1 MESFARE
8 EFTAEEQGMFN
19 RILDSIELTFR
30 LTDLERATLE
40 QDPLIR
46 LLSLLP
52 YFAEC
57 PEPERLGYLNLSTYI
72 SERRGGKQYFLHLP
86 EDDTDY
92 LSRLAVFARIM
103 DGGDPA
109 VIDKGLSLA
118 AMVMLNEY
126 LLDQDEDLQNGKYN
140 PLNSGTW
147 NFTQAMNDLQA
158 RVHKTP
164 VARMDVLFVVSF
176 MAMTW
181 WQPF

>member
-57 PEPERLGYLNLSTYI
+57 PEPERLGYLNLSLY
-72 SERRGGKQYFLHLP
+72 Q
-86 EDDTDY
+86 
-92 LSRLAVFARIM
+92 
-103 DGGDPA
+103 
-109 VIDKGLSLA
+109 
-118 AMVMLNEY
+118 
-126 LLDQDEDLQNGKYN
+126 
-140 PLNSGTW
+140 
-147 NFTQAMNDLQA
+147 
-158 RVHKTP
+158 
-164 VARMDVLFVVSF
+164 
-176 MAMTW
+176 
-181 WQPF
+181 